1 VADTDDDDRLL
12 LTVEAAEYL
21 RCSPRTLEGFRVDG
35 TGPAYSK
42 LGPGRRAPVL
52 YRLGDL
58 KAYVKRHRVEPGQKP
73 DDGKGP
79 KP

>member
-1 VADTDDDDRLL
+1 MADNDDDDRLM

-21 RCSPRTLEGFRVDG
+21 RCSPRTLEGFRVDR

-58 KAYVKRHRVEPGQKP
+58 KAYVKKHRVEPGQKP
-73 DDGKGP
+73 P
-79 KP
+79 KD